1 MIGLITYQLD
11 MIKLL
16 SVQRTKYL
24 GVILVL
30 GGCIHIPMISIT
42 FYSLAVKNGVSPLW
56 FM

>member
-24 GVILVL
+24 GVILFL
-30 GGCIHIPMISIT
+30 GGCIHIPMISII
-42 FYSLAVKNGVSPLW
+42 FYSLAVKNGASRLW